1 MRHHADRNRLHTRL
15 FKSAPINRFAAVQGT
30 PRRFSSWSIHLFATC
45 RVRVWRPIL
54 HPLPLTLLAR
64 LEYKP

>member
-30 PRRFSSWSIHLFATC
+30 PRRFSSWSIHLFATAACAYGIRSYIPC
-45 RVRVWRPIL
+45 R
-54 HPLPLTLLAR
+54 
-64 LEYKP
+64 

>member
-1 MRHHADRNRLHTRL
+1 VVNPSVRD
-15 FKSAPINRFAAVQGT
+15 
-30 PRRFSSWSIHLFATC
+30 C

>member
-1 MRHHADRNRLHTRL
+1 VVNPSVRD
-15 FKSAPINRFAAVQGT
+15 
-30 PRRFSSWSIHLFATC
+30 C
-45 RVRVWRPIL
+45 RVRVWHPIL

>member
-30 PRRFSSWSIHLFATC
+30 RRRFSSWSIPLFAHAAC
-45 RVRVWRPIL
+45 AYGVRSYIPSR
-54 HPLPLTLLAR
+54 
-64 LEYKP
+64 